1 MEMAFTG
8 FWGLVVLVLDLWAI
22 IAVIGSAVST
32 GKKVLW
38 ILLIILLPVIGFIIW
53 LIFGPRSSSARR

>member
-8 FWGLVVLVLDLWAI
+8 FWGLVVLALDLWAI

-38 ILLIILLPVIGFIIW
+38 VLLIILLPVIGFIIW
-53 LIFGPRSSSARR
+53 LIFGPRASSARQ